1 VIDRRGLYRPTRSLE
16 ECFYPVARAVVDRW
30 AGTLAPG
37 PVGRVRLR
45 RFLAAMLLVRVGEL
59 REVRR
64 EVHNGQA
71 LVVLVNEREEELYA
85 VPDPL
90 LDPDN
95 ERLVLDELLDELLLL
110 VG

>member
-1 VIDRRGLYRPTRSLE
+1 VIGRRGLYRPARTLE
-16 ECFYPVARAVVDRW
+16 ECFYPAAQKVVDRW

-85 VPDPL
+85 VPDPVL
-90 LDPDN
+90 GPNN
-95 ERLVLDELLDELLLL
+95 ERIVLDDLLDELHLLL
-110 VG
+110 G